1 MGGGL
6 EVSEENESF
15 VTLFLFFQVND
26 AVQLLTEELSK

>member
-6 EVSEENESF
+6 EVSEEKESSI
-15 VTLFLFFQVND
+15 TLFLFFQVND